1 MKKII
6 IALLAVF
13 LLSTP
18 AFAEMKIAY
27 VNLQKALN
35 DSAAGA
41 QAKNEIAAQA
51 KEYETEFK
59 IKQDAF
65 LKLKNELEKQGALLS
80 DTAKAEKLKEYQIQ
94 IAALQK
100 FQNEARRKLQQ
111 EDEKRTQAILKE
123 LSDILRKFGKD
134 GKYSMIIE
142 KSEGGLIY
150 VDDGM
155 IDLTVQLIEAYDE
168 SKKK

>member
-35 DSAAGA
+35 DSATGA
-41 QAKNEIAAQA
+41 QAKSEIAAQA

-59 IKQDAF
+59 IKQEAF
-65 LKLKNELEKQGALLS
+65 LKLKNELQTQGALLS
-80 DTAKAEKLKEYQIQ
+80 DTAKEEKLKEYQTQ
-94 IAALQK
+94 VADLQK
-100 FQNEARRKLQQ
+100 FQNDARRKLQQ
-111 EDEKRTQAILKE
+111 EDEKRTQEILKE
-123 LSDILRKFGKD
+123 LSEILRKFGKD
-134 GKYSMIIE
+134 GGYSMIIE
-142 KSEGGLIY
+142 RSEGGLIY
-150 VDDGM
+150 VADDM
-155 IDLTVQLIEAYDE
+155 IDLTIQLIEVYDE

>member
-6 IALLAVF
+6 IALLAVL
-13 LLSTP
+13 LLSAP

-35 DSAAGA
+35 DSVAGA
-41 QAKNEIAAQA
+41 QAKSEIAAQA

-80 DTAKAEKLKEYQIQ
+80 DNAKTEKIKDYQTQ
-94 IAALQK
+94 VANLQK
-100 FQNEARRKLQQ
+100 FQNDARRTLRQ
-111 EDEKRTQAILKE
+111 EDEKRTKEILKE
-123 LSDILRKFGKD
+123 LSAILQKFGKD
-134 GKYSMIIE
+134 GNYTMIME

-150 VDDGM
+150 VDDDV
-155 IDLTVQLIEAYDE
+155 IDLTIPLIEAYDK

>member
-1 MKKII
+1 MKISQFLNFPWEKLFNNINLQEKIMKKII

-35 DSAAGA
+35 DSSAGA
-41 QAKNEIAAQA
+41 QAKSEIAAQA
-51 KEYETEFK
+51 KEYETEFE
-59 IKQDAF
+59 IKQGAF
-65 LKLKNELEKQGALLS
+65 LKLKKELETQGALLS
-80 DTAKAEKLKEYQIQ
+80 DAARTEKLTEYKTKV
-94 IAALQK
+94 AGLQQ
-100 FQNEARRKLQQ
+100 FQNDARRKLQQ

-134 GKYSMIIE
+134 GNYSIIIE
-142 KSEGGLIY
+142 
-150 VDDGM
+150 
-155 IDLTVQLIEAYDE
+155 
-168 SKKK
+168 

>member
-6 IALLAVF
+6 ITLLAVF

-41 QAKNEIAAQA
+41 QAKSEIAAQA

-59 IKQDAF
+59 IKQDTF

-80 DTAKAEKLKEYQIQ
+80 DVAKAEKLKEYQTQ

-111 EDEKRTQAILKE
+111 EDEKQTQAILKE

-134 GKYSMIIE
+134 GNYSMIIE

-150 VDDGM
+150 VADDM

>member
-6 IALLAVF
+6 VALFAV
-13 LLSTP
+13 LLLTTP

-35 DSAAGA
+35 DSVAGA
-41 QAKNEIAAQA
+41 QAKSEIAAQA

-59 IKQDAF
+59 IKQDTF

-80 DTAKAEKLKEYQIQ
+80 DNAKAEKIKEYQTQ
-94 IAALQK
+94 VASLQK
-100 FQNEARRKLQQ
+100 FQSDARRKLQQ
-111 EDEKRTQAILKE
+111 EDEKRTQEILKE
-123 LSDILRKFGKD
+123 LSAILKKFGKD
-134 GKYSMIIE
+134 GDYSMIIE
-142 KSEGGLIY
+142 RSEGGLIY
-150 VDDGM
+150 VADDM
-155 IDLTVQLIEAYDE
+155 IDLTVQLIEAYDK

>member
-6 IALLAVF
+6 IVLLAV
-13 LLSTP
+13 LLLATP
-18 AFAEMKIAY
+18 AFAEIKIAY

-35 DSAAGA
+35 DSVAGA
-41 QAKNEIAAQA
+41 QAKSAIAAQA
-51 KEYETEFK
+51 TEYETEFK
-59 IKQDAF
+59 IKQDTF

-80 DTAKAEKLKEYQIQ
+80 DNAKAEKIKEYQTQ
-94 IAALQK
+94 VANLQK
-100 FQNEARRKLQQ
+100 FQNDARRQLQQ

-123 LSDILRKFGKD
+123 LSVILQKFGKD
-134 GKYSMIIE
+134 GNYTMIIE

-150 VDDGM
+150 VADNM
-155 IDLTVQLIEAYDE
+155 IDLTIQLIEAYDE

>member
-6 IALLAVF
+6 IALLAVLF
-13 LLSTP
+13 LSTP

-41 QAKNEIAAQA
+41 QAKSEIAAQA

-59 IKQDAF
+59 IKQDTF

-80 DTAKAEKLKEYQIQ
+80 DNAKAEKLKEYQTQ

-100 FQNEARRKLQQ
+100 FQNDARRKLQQ

-134 GKYSMIIE
+134 GDYSMIIE

-150 VDDGM
+150 VDDDM
-155 IDLTVQLIEAYDE
+155 IDLTVQLIEAYDA

>member
-6 IALLAVF
+6 VALFAV
-13 LLSTP
+13 LLLTTP

-35 DSAAGA
+35 DSVAGA
-41 QAKNEIAAQA
+41 QAKSEIAAQA

-80 DTAKAEKLKEYQIQ
+80 DNAKAEKIKEYQTQ
-94 IAALQK
+94 VASLQK
-100 FQNEARRKLQQ
+100 FQNDARRKLQQ
-111 EDEKRTQAILKE
+111 EDEKRTQEILKE
-123 LSDILRKFGKD
+123 LSTILKKFGKD
-134 GKYSMIIE
+134 GDYSMIIE
-142 KSEGGLIY
+142 RSEGGLIY
-150 VDDGM
+150 VADDM
-155 IDLTVQLIEAYDE
+155 IDLTVQLIEAYDK

>member
-1 MKKII
+1 MKRII

-41 QAKNEIAAQA
+41 QAKIEIAAQA
-51 KEYETEFK
+51 KEYETEFT

-80 DTAKAEKLKEYQIQ
+80 DAAKTEKLEEYKTQ

-100 FQNEARRKLQQ
+100 FQNEARRKLQR
-111 EDEKRTQAILKE
+111 EDEKQTQAILKE
-123 LSDILRKFGKD
+123 LSDILRKFGKE
-134 GKYSMIIE
+134 GNYSMIIE

-150 VDDGM
+150 VDDDM
-155 IDLTVQLIEAYDE
+155 IDLTVHLIEAYDE

>member
-1 MKKII
+1 MKRMIV
-6 IALLAVF
+6 ALLAVF

-35 DSAAGA
+35 DSIAGS
-41 QAKNEIAAQA
+41 QAKSEIAAQA

-59 IKQDAF
+59 IKQETF

-80 DTAKAEKLKEYQIQ
+80 DTAKAEKLKEYQTQ
-94 IAALQK
+94 VAGLQK

-123 LSDILRKFGKD
+123 LSVILQKFGKD
-134 GKYSMIIE
+134 GDYSMIIE
-142 KSEGGLIY
+142 RSEGGLIY
-150 VDDGM
+150 TSDDM
-155 IDLTVQLIEAYDE
+155 IDLTVPLIEAYDAT
-168 SKKK
+168 KKK

>member
-6 IALLAVF
+6 IALLAVL
-13 LLSTP
+13 LLSAP

-35 DSAAGA
+35 DSVAGA
-41 QAKNEIAAQA
+41 QAKSEIAAQA

-80 DTAKAEKLKEYQIQ
+80 DNAKTEKIKDYQTQ
-94 IAALQK
+94 VANLQK
-100 FQNEARRKLQQ
+100 FQNDARRKLRQ
-111 EDEKRTQAILKE
+111 EDEKRTKEILKE
-123 LSDILRKFGKD
+123 LSAILQKFGKD
-134 GKYSMIIE
+134 GNYTMIME

-150 VDDGM
+150 VDDDV
-155 IDLTVQLIEAYDE
+155 IDLTIPLIEAYDK